1 MILESLQKIKKAEA
15 EVQERIEHAKGEA
28 IRIVEEAKEE
38 ADKILSEKKKDSQT
52 QAEEMKEN
60 AKAEAINEGRA
71 IADEWKKGT
80 EAFDQ
85 AAQKNLEHAKEFILG
100 SLLR

>member
-15 EVQERIEHAKGEA
+15 EAQERIERAKGEA
-28 IRIVEEAKEE
+28 IRIVEEAKAE
-38 ADKILSEKKKDSQT
+38 ADKIVSEKVKDSQT
-52 QAEEMKEN
+52 QAEKMKEN
-60 AKAEAINEGRA
+60 AQADAINEGRV

-80 EAFDQ
+80 EEFDQ
-85 AAQKNLEHAKEFILG
+85 AAQKNLEHAKEFLLG